1 MELKDTAD
9 CRVRERRRVQSEP
22 ERNRSAKAA
31 VQGECSCSRE
41 LSRVGQ
47 ECCSLLFSCPHS
59 CTETLAIIDPV
70 LDPLCYLLLSPG
82 LSFSV
87 SLAFLLLV
95 LSFSLTHPGGIPL
108 SSDTGPPSVS
118 ISFFFHLFLPCR
130 RWPSSSWS
138 GPLSLIC
145 GVVHWNTSI
154 CITLDRA

>member
-1 MELKDTAD
+1 MGEWWTRDREMGDITQPVWWSCRCCD
-9 CRVRERRRVQSEP
+9 CVETKRYGRLPCPRAKESTEW

-82 LSFSV
+82 LSFPV

-108 SSDTGPPSVS
+108 SSDTGPTLR
-118 ISFFFHLFLPCR
+118 FHLFLL
-130 RWPSSSWS
+130 PSLSSLS
-138 GPLSLIC
+138 PL
-145 GVVHWNTSI
+145 
-154 CITLDRA
+154 A